1 MPILTDEERIGS
13 TLAGKYVIDALVG
26 RGGMGTVFAG
36 HHALS
41 GRNVAVK
48 LLHPQHVRDPVAVRR
63 FLNEAKT
70 AAAFRHPNVVDVLD
84 VDVIDDGTV
93 FLVLELLEG
102 ETLGERLDREKKLTL
117 EQTLSITIPVLR
129 ALAHGH
135 KMHIVHRDLKPDN
148 IFLTDSKNGIVPV
161 VLDFGIAKMV
171 DAGEQSVETVT
182 GAILGTPQYMAPEQ
196 ALGSNESAATLDVY
210 AMGVVV
216 FECLSGQRPIDGP
229 NPAAVLARLVTGQI
243 PALSTIAP
251 SLPPT
256 ISAIVDKAISV
267 RREDRY
273 QTCDA
278 FADALM
284 TEAAALG
291 VPVVIADSSARL
303 STPDGARSQRLK
315 TPTAADLTARRAA
328 LKLTSNPPINVPET
342 LADTA
347 RPTTGEAGTSASR
360 KAHTTFAPTTSARS
374 SSSSS
379 ASLIGAV
386 LAFAIVGGAG
396 ALTLRR
402 GERTPTPATAA
413 RSAPT
418 VSNTLAG
425 APRINEA
432 PPTVRV
438 EPPSPPAVADAGA
451 QTAQAGTRRIGR
463 GNRPVGASSE
473 ATAPTSAPVAGPEQS
488 TAPQPN
494 RANTSTRRPGQPRP
508 PEVAVEW

>member
-1 MPILTDEERIGS
+1 MPILTDEERLGS

-41 GRNVAVK
+41 GRGVAVK
-48 LLHPQHVRDPVAVRR
+48 LLHPQHVRDPIAVRR

-93 FLVLELLEG
+93 FLVLELLDG
-102 ETLGERLDREKKLTL
+102 ETLGEKLDREKKLTL

-148 IFLTDSKNGIVPV
+148 IFLTASKNGIVPV

-216 FECLSGQRPIDGP
+216 FECLSGRRPIDGP
-229 NPAAVLARLVTGQI
+229 NPAAILARLVTGQI
-243 PALSTIAP
+243 PSLATIAP
-251 SLPPT
+251 DLPPT
-256 ISAIVDKAISV
+256 IVSVVDKAISAK
-267 RREDRY
+267 REDRF
-273 QTCDA
+273 QTCDE
-278 FADALM
+278 FAEALM
-284 TEAAALG
+284 GAARALG
-291 VPVVIADSSARL
+291 VEVEIADSSARL
-303 STPDGARSQRLK
+303 STADGARTQRIRAA
-315 TPTAADLTARRAA
+315 TAADLTARRAA
-328 LKLTSNPPINVPET
+328 LKVTSTPPTAVPET
-342 LADTA
+342 LTDTN
-347 RPTTGEAGTSASR
+347 RPTTGEAGVSASR

-379 ASLIGAV
+379 ASLIGAI

-402 GERTPTPATAA
+402 GESASTTAA
-413 RSAPT
+413 RATPPVASSLVQTPT
-418 VSNTLAG
+418 VAEPAQRQTA
-425 APRINEA
+425 A
-432 PPTVRV
+432 PPLV
-438 EPPSPPAVADAGA
+438 PLVADAGVFAA
-451 QTAQAGTRRIGR
+451 QTSVRRVGRNTRVAGSSAE
-463 GNRPVGASSE
+463 VGA
-473 ATAPTSAPVAGPEQS
+473 TTTAPVANAQQTPTVRAARPNS
-488 TAPQPN
+488 TTQG
-494 RANTSTRRPGQPRP
+494 SGQPRP
-508 PEVAVEW
+508 PQVAVEW